1 MHTLIQK
8 LYYNFFDFYSWDKP
22 FQDEEKEMFLA
33 LTEQLT
39 EEQNDML
46 LRLVDHKDAEVG
58 EISQRSFATGLQL
71 GGKLSAVL
79 SAEVGDGPQA
89 DSFMRIAPFFPA
101 NGE

>member
-1 MHTLIQK
+1 M
-8 LYYNFFDFYSWDKP
+8 
-22 FQDEEKEMFLA
+22 A

-46 LRLVDHKDAEVG
+46 LRLVDHKDDEME

-71 GGKLSAVL
+71 GVKLSAVL

-89 DSFMRIAPFFPA
+89 ENFMRTEPFFPVDR
-101 NGE
+101 E

>member
-58 EISQRSFATGLQL
+58 RFP
-71 GGKLSAVL
+71 SAVL
-79 SAEVGDGPQA
+79 PPGCNWGS
-89 DSFMRIAPFFPA
+89 S
-101 NGE
+101 

>member
-8 LYYNFFDFYSWDKP
+8 LYYNFFDFYFWDKP

-46 LRLVDHKDAEVG
+46 LRLVDHKDAEVE

-71 GGKLSAVL
+71 GVKLSAVL
-79 SAEVGDGPQA
+79 SAEVGDGPQE
-89 DSFMRIAPFFPA
+89 DSFMRTAPFFPA